1 MASQVEIQ
9 HRLSYARAMLERGI
23 PVASVATLLSA
34 RYFIS
39 RSTAYTD
46 ITAAEQE
53 IQQSDD
59 GPAFEEME
67 PCNPA
72 GVLAMLQHRLEI
84 AIATGDDKQTCQLI
98 KAMDT
103 AKKWQG
109 YNTHLSHELQELP
122 LR

>member
-23 PVASVATLLSA
+23 PVASLATMISA
-34 RYFIS
+34 RYFVS
-39 RSTAYTD
+39 RSTAYSD

-109 YNTHLSHELQELP
+109 YNSDSVSP
-122 LR
+122 FA

>member
-1 MASQVEIQ
+1 MATQAEIQ

-23 PVASVATLLSA
+23 PVASVATLISA
-34 RYFIS
+34 RYFVS

-46 ITAAEQE
+46 ITDAQDE

-59 GPAFEEME
+59 GPAVEEME

-72 GVLAMLQHRLEI
+72 GVLAMLQHRFDI
-84 AIATGDDKQTCQLI
+84 AVATGDDKQACQLV
-98 KAMDT
+98 KAIDT

-109 YNTHLSHELQELP
+109 YKPDSVSP
-122 LR
+122 FA

>member
-1 MASQVEIQ
+1 MATQIEIQ
-9 HRLSYARAMLERGI
+9 HRLSYARAMLERGV
-23 PVASVATLLSA
+23 PCRFSSQRSLA
-34 RYFIS
+34 RVIS
-39 RSTAYTD
+39 FHAPRHTAD
-46 ITAAEQE
+46 VTAAEQE
-53 IQQSDD
+53 IQDSPTTAQ
-59 GPAFEEME
+59 PFEEME

-109 YNTHLSHELQELP
+109 YNTQSVSP
-122 LR
+122 FA

>member
-23 PVASVATLLSA
+23 PVSSLATLLSA
-34 RYFIS
+34 RYFVS

-109 YNTHLSHELQELP
+109 YKPQPVSPFT
-122 LR
+122 

>member
-1 MASQVEIQ
+1 MATQAEIQ

-34 RYFIS
+34 RYFVS
-39 RSTAYTD
+39 RSTAYDD
-46 ITAAEQE
+46 IKAAHKQ
-53 IQQSDD
+53 IQDSDD

-72 GVLAMLQHRLEI
+72 GVLAMLQHRFDI
-84 AIATGDDKQTCQLI
+84 AVATGDDKQACQLV
-98 KAMDT
+98 KAIDT

-109 YNTHLSHELQELP
+109 YKPDSVSP
-122 LR
+122 FA

>member
-1 MASQVEIQ
+1 MATQAEIQ

-34 RYFIS
+34 RYFVS

-53 IQQSDD
+53 IQESDD

-72 GVLAMLQHRLEI
+72 GVLAMLQHRFDI
-84 AIATGDDKQTCQLI
+84 AVATGDDKQMCQLI

-103 AKKWQG
+103 AQKWQG
-109 YNTHLSHELQELP
+109 YNT
-122 LR
+122 

>member
-1 MASQVEIQ
+1 MATQAEIQ

-23 PVASVATLLSA
+23 PVASLATMISA
-34 RYFIS
+34 RYFVS
-39 RSTAYTD
+39 RSTAYAD

-109 YNTHLSHELQELP
+109 YTAQSVSP
-122 LR
+122 FA

>member
-9 HRLSYARAMLERGI
+9 HRVSYARAMLERRI
-23 PVASVATLLSA
+23 PVASLATLISA
-34 RYFIS
+34 RYFVS
-39 RSTAYTD
+39 RSTAYND
-46 ITAAEQE
+46 ITTAEQE

-59 GPAFEEME
+59 GPAVEEME

-109 YNTHLSHELQELP
+109 YNTQTVSP
-122 LR
+122 FA